1 LLRVVYAV
9 DDVEHRGFAGAVRPM
24 MAADLVLLDVE
35 GDALE
40 RNHPAK
46 GKRDVVDL
54 EDRPA
59 GFPACGHVGRKGIQ
73 AAFLAALR

>member
-1 LLRVVYAV
+1 MTLSIEDLPAPF
-9 DDVEHRGFAGAVRPM
+9 GPM
-24 MAADLVLLDVE
+24 MARIFVLLDVE

-46 GKRDVVDL
+46 GERDVVDL

-59 GFPACGHVGRKGIQ
+59 GFPACGHVERKE
-73 AAFLAALR
+73 FRPLSWPRLR